1 MCYFT
6 MSLDRGKTW
15 VKLLQR
21 RISIPNLLFN
31 ALVGLLKLLDLTCE
45 FFILCSYNT
54 YVIIDT
60 FKLICEPHIFLVEIN
75 ILLFCRFALV
85 ELLLAPT

>member
-15 VKLLQR
+15 LKLLQR
-21 RISIPNLLFN
+21 RISTLNLLFN

-60 FKLICEPHIFLVEIN
+60 FKLICEPQIFLGEIN
-75 ILLFCRFALV
+75 ILLFCRFAFFQL
-85 ELLLAPT
+85 

>member
-1 MCYFT
+1 

-21 RISIPNLLFN
+21 RISTLNLLFN

-54 YVIIDT
+54 DVIIDA
-60 FKLICEPHIFLVEIN
+60 FKLICEPYIFLGKIN
-75 ILLFCRFALV
+75 ILQFCRFALV

>member
-1 MCYFT
+1 MRNFT

-21 RISIPNLLFN
+21 RISTLNLLFN

-54 YVIIDT
+54 YVIIDA
-60 FKLICEPHIFLVEIN
+60 FKLICEPHIFLGEIN
-75 ILLFCRFALV
+75 ILLFFRFAFFQL
-85 ELLLAPT
+85 

>member
-21 RISIPNLLFN
+21 RISTLNLLFN

-45 FFILCSYNT
+45 FLILRSYYT
-54 YVIIDT
+54 YVIIDA
-60 FKLICEPHIFLVEIN
+60 FKLICKPQIFLDEIN
-75 ILLFCRFALV
+75 ILLFCLFTFFQL
-85 ELLLAPT
+85 